1 MENFVYEYPTKV
13 YFGKGAAGQHLPG
26 ILADYGPNVLL
37 AYGGG
42 SIKRNGV
49 YEELTGI
56 LQAAGKTVTEF
67 AGIMSNP
74 TWAKVQEGARLARE
88 RKIDLILAVGGGSV
102 VDCCKIVAA
111 QAVTDED
118 LWDLEMVRHKMPA
131 KAPIPLGAVVTASGT
146 GAEMNGGAV
155 ITNEEVKIKGGMF
168 AAAPRFAVLD
178 PAYTLTL
185 PRMQV
190 LSGAFDT
197 LSHAMET
204 YFGRSDRAN
213 VSDEV
218 AEAVMRSTVTN
229 MRTLLGD
236 LNDYTA
242 RSNLMWTSAMAEN
255 GILKVGR
262 LTDFECHQIEHQLG
276 AYTDCNHGQ
285 GLAVIHPAYY
295 RHIYKSAVPK
305 FARFARNVWGIDPA
319 GKTEEEAAQAGI
331 LALEAFILECG
342 LPTKLSQLRSRAE
355 ITPAL
360 LRQVADSCN
369 LLPNGY
375 KQLTRDEVYDILM
388 ECL

>member
-13 YFGKGAAGQHLPG
+13 YFGKGAAKQHLTN
-26 ILADYGPNVLL
+26 ILSVYGSNVLL

-42 SIKRNGV
+42 SIKKNGV
-49 YEELTGI
+49 YDEIAGI
-56 LQAAGKTVTEF
+56 LKENGKTVTEF
-67 AGIMSNP
+67 TGIMSNP
-74 TWAKVQEGARLARE
+74 TWEKVREGAKLARE
-88 RKIDLILAVGGGSV
+88 NKIDLVLAVGGGSV
-102 VDCCKIVAA
+102 VDCCKVVCA

-118 LWDLEMVRHKMPA
+118 LWEVEMVRHSPLPA
-131 KAPIPLGAVVTASGT
+131 KPIPLGVVVTASGT

-155 ITNEEVKIKGGMF
+155 ITNEAVKIKGGMY
-168 AAAPRFAVLD
+168 AAAPRFAILD
-178 PAYTLTL
+178 PDYTMTL

-204 YFGRSDRAN
+204 YFGRSDRDN

-218 AEAVMRSTVTN
+218 ALAIMVSTVTN
-229 MRTLLGD
+229 MQTLLKD
-236 LNDYTA
+236 IHDYTA

-285 GLAVIHPAYY
+285 GLAVLHPAYY
-295 RHIYKSAVPK
+295 RHLYKGAVPK
-305 FARFARNVWGIDPA
+305 FAKFARTVWGVSEADDE
-319 GKTEEEAAQAGI
+319 KAAQAGI
-331 LALEAFILECG
+331 QTLAGFIQECG
-342 LPTKLSQLRSRAE
+342 LPTKLSQLHSKTE
-355 ITPAL
+355 ITPEL
-360 LRQVADSCN
+360 LRQVADSTN

-375 KQLTRDEVYDILM
+375 KQFTHDEIYEILM
-388 ECL
+388 ECI